1 MISSLPNTTDN
12 QLSASQIPFTQ
23 IHSSSKLFLDYL
35 YDYKAVTPFYPSL
48 ESSNLINNILSKTSS
63 IIRRT
68 HQRDR
73 VANILLEQNQE
84 FGCSEKTL
92 QNIELLREPST
103 VVIVTGQQAGLFGG
117 PLYTVYKALT
127 AIKLSQ
133 ELNLQGQK
141 AIPVFW
147 IASEDHDYEEVSY
160 LQVINREGQLNTIKH
175 KAIGDLGSSSVGHLS
190 IASEISE
197 NITELFFSL
206 PQSEFIEQLEKDLQS
221 AYSEKT
227 GYAKAFGQMIT
238 NLFSQYGL
246 VLLDPLD
253 VKLKQ
258 IATPIFEQA
267 INKSGEIA
275 QALVGRGQELQSS
288 GYHAQVYTSPDMVT
302 FFTLENGHRSALRY
316 QEGNFTLKHSD
327 ITRTKEDLLSQLK
340 ADPSRF
346 SPNVMLRPIVQDYL
360 LPTAVYIGGPA
371 EVAYFAQISA
381 IYPFFPVSF
390 PVILPRNSFTIAP
403 TRDSNLLKKWGLEFT
418 DLFLGLDLVKRKVLE
433 NNLDQET
440 VKIFDETTQVFQAQL
455 DKLQNSLVKIDP
467 TLAEALKGGKEK
479 IFYQINNLQTRFINN
494 NAKREETLIKQVER
508 VFHLLYPNKNLQ
520 ERELSIYHFLARYG
534 YKFID
539 LLYQHINPESK
550 NHAILYT

>member
-221 AYSEKT
+221 AYSE
-227 GYAKAFGQMIT
+227 
-238 NLFSQYGL
+238 
-246 VLLDPLD
+246 
-253 VKLKQ
+253 
-258 IATPIFEQA
+258 ATPIFEQA